1 MIYRN
6 RSAHFV
12 MTPIHPELSASSF
25 YLKIQALMG
34 LEIDG
39 RFKAYPFKEF
49 KNGAHSFDD
58 EFSGK
63 KCVVKFDE
71 KNRTAQIVEADGAEI
86 PSTMAFWF
94 AWYAFHPATDI
105 YEAQ

>member
-1 MIYRN
+1 
-6 RSAHFV
+6 

-63 KCVVKFDE
+63 KFVVKFDE
-71 KNRTAQIVEADGAEI
+71 KNRT
-86 PSTMAFWF
+86 AFWF